1 MKKNIFLL
9 AVLLGTFVCAGAQS
23 SNFEGEITS
32 DVNSVQK
39 MKSQVL
45 SNNILVKMI
54 LKKVMKKV
62 ENSGFYTGDYTTKV
76 ITKDNKTLTYLPYN
90 NSYMLVEKIDG
101 KMKMTTYYPYI
112 KKGYY
117 EVTDMSENQ
126 KKLEEMRK
134 GTVEK
139 TGRTMEILGRQCEIY
154 KLKYE
159 VTTDSAGG
167 KSTTIM
173 NNEFAMSNDPT
184 LPDADQEYIPGVKGV
199 PLKFIN
205 NTVSQMSVEKMLNT
219 DFLMYIATE
228 VKEIKPRKVEDAEL
242 AVPADIK
249 LIDKSKDE
257 KGFAKIIADN
267 QKYLVKN
274 GLWNPKSPDDVKIYD
289 NLEEDWD
296 Y

>member
-1 MKKNIFLL
+1 MKKKLLAL
-9 AVLLGTFVCAGAQS
+9 AVLLGAFISAGAQS
-23 SNFEGEITS
+23 GNFEGEITS
-32 DVNSVQK
+32 DVTSVQK

-62 ENSGFYTGDYTTKV
+62 ENSGFYTGNYTMKV
-76 ITKDNKTLTYLPYN
+76 ITKGNKSLSYLPYN
-90 NSYMLVEKIDG
+90 NCYMLTEKTDG
-101 KMKMTTYYPYI
+101 KLKMTTYYPYI

-117 EVTDMSENQ
+117 EVTDMSEN
-126 KKLEEMRK
+126 KKKVDEMRK

-139 TGRTMEILGRQCEIY
+139 TGKTIEVLGRQCEVY

-173 NNEFAMSNDPT
+173 NNEFAITDDPT
-184 LPDADQEYIPGVKGV
+184 LPETDQECIPGVKGV

-228 VKEIKPRKVEDAEL
+228 VKEIKNRAVDDAEL
-242 AVPADIK
+242 AIPSDIK

-257 KGFAKIIADN
+257 KGFAKIVADN

-289 NLEEDWD
+289 NLDEEWD